1 MIQNWIIAGATG
13 GLGSAIARELADHG
27 CSLSVLATEKSRE
40 VLEQNARDLG
50 IRSGEEV
57 KTKVFDALKTD
68 DWSALIDEMRPN
80 PKEPFGV
87 IWAAGVL
94 SPQKDLQN
102 DLTRAQHDHQLNY
115 VAAMQFLEAAVA
127 QMKPLDEGHVVA
139 LGSPAGDRGRRSN
152 YFYGASK
159 AALHTYIEGLQHRL
173 ATSAIRVTLVKP
185 GPTRTRMTAGI
196 QKPLMSDPKQQAK
209 RIVQAIRDGKPLIYT
224 PPIWW
229 PVMCIVRHLPRFI
242 FYRLDF

>member
-13 GLGSAIARELADHG
+13 GLGSAIARELADRG
-27 CSLSVLATEKSRE
+27 CSLSLLATENSRE

-57 KTKVFDALKTD
+57 KTKVFDALATD
-68 DWSALIDEMRPN
+68 DWSALIDEMRPD

-94 SPQKDLQN
+94 SPQDELQR
-102 DLTRAQHDHQLNY
+102 DPARARRDHQLNY
-115 VAAMQFLEAAVA
+115 TAAMEFLENAVTK
-127 QMKPLDEGHVVA
+127 MKPLDEGHVVA

-159 AALHTYIEGLQHRL
+159 AALHTYVEGLQHRL

-185 GPTRTRMTAGI
+185 GPTRTRMTVGM
-196 QKPLMSDPKQQAK
+196 QKPLMSDPKPQAK

-229 PVMCIVRHLPRFI
+229 PVMCMIRHLPRII
-242 FYRLDF
+242 FNRLDF